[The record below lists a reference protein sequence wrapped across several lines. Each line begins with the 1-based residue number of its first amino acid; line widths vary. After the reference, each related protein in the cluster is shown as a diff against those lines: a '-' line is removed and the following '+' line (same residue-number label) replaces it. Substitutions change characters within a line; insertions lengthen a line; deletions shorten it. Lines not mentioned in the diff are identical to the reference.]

1 VSSSRAARHRRSRLS
16 LLAVVLLV
24 AFVALSLRVTE
35 VELAPGRRF
44 SALES
49 AQVDSAAS
57 LGALRGEIL
66 DREGRVLAMSE
77 LRCRVIGDPER
88 VKFKRA
94 EAALLATQLPGTSVS
109 SLRSALE
116 RHAGYVVLAPSV
128 PERVCA
134 RLEREIEQTTG
145 SRRADLEGLAF
156 AQTEVR
162 VDPDS
167 PMLSSLIGVVGANG
181 KGLSGLEYSDNA
193 TLEAHSGKLE
203 AERTAFGDLVP
214 GTKRVVRRPEPGTSL
229 ELTIDSSLE
238 YVAYHDL
245 ADQVVHTKAKS
256 GTIVVL
262 DARTGGVLAMASV
275 ARSASGAAVPTSQP
289 LALTRVFEPGS
300 VMKLTTFSG
309 ALSRHLVTPNERL
322 WVPSHLILGGRYFHD
337 AEAHPAE
344 WMTVTQVLEHS
355 SNLGTIEI
363 AAKLGKQGVYDWMRR
378 FGFDEPLHLGFP
390 GDSPGLLRPPSTW
403 SPAAMGSV
411 PIGQSVAV
419 SAMQL
424 ADAFDVVADG
434 GIRRSPHLVAA
445 KVLPSGAVLPTP
457 LPPGRRIISTKVASE
472 MRAMMETVVTGGTG
486 VRAAIPG
493 YAVAGKTG
501 TAELPVH
508 GKDQYRSGRFEATFA
523 GFAPAENP
531 AVVCV
536 VTLDDPT
543 HDPLD
548 IYGGWSSAPV
558 FKKVVA
564 FALRLFA
571 VPPSGLGPTT
581 PLGGGRLAA
590 RAAESKGSSTARR
603 SGSERATR

>member
-1 VSSSRAARHRRSRLS
+1 VTSRRAARPRSRLG
-16 LLAVVLLV
+16 LLTAVLVVAFAVLAV
-24 AFVALSLRVTE
+24 RVGL
-35 VELAPGRRF
+35 VELAPGRHF
-44 SALES
+44 SALEA
-49 AQVDSAAS
+49 AQVGTTDPVP
-57 LGALRGEIL
+57 ALRGEIL
-66 DREGRVLAMSE
+66 DREGRVLALSE
-77 LRCRVIGDPER
+77 LRCQVIGDPER
-88 VKFKRA
+88 VTHPKA
-94 EAALLATQLPGTSVS
+94 EAAVLARDLPGTNRVA
-109 SLRSALE
+109 LARALE
-116 RHAGYVVLAPSV
+116 RHVGYVVLATDE

-134 RLEREIEQTTG
+134 ALSHEVAQATG
-145 SRRADLEGLAF
+145 AKRAYLRGLAF
-156 AQTEVR
+156 GSTEVR
-162 VDPDS
+162 VDPDA
-167 PMLSSLIGVVGANG
+167 PMLSSLIGVVGSNG
-181 KGLSGLEYSDNA
+181 KGLSGLEYEYQRVLSA
-193 TLEAHSGKLE
+193 RSGKLRS
-203 AERTAFGDLVP
+203 ERTVLGDQVP
-214 GTKRVVRRPEPGTSL
+214 GSAKTVVPAVPGTSL

-238 YVAYHDL
+238 YEAYSAL
-245 ADQVVHTKAKS
+245 SAQVVHTKAKS

-275 ARSASGAAVPTSQP
+275 ARSAKGTAVPTSQP

-309 ALSRHLVTPNERL
+309 ALTEGLVTPEQSL
-322 WVPSHLILGGRYFHD
+322 LVPSHLILGGRYFHD

-344 WMTVTQVLEHS
+344 MMTVTQVLEHS

-378 FGFDEPLHLGFP
+378 FGFAEPLHLGFP
-390 GDSPGLLRPPSTW
+390 GDSAGLLRPPSTW

-434 GIRRSPHLVAA
+434 GVRRAPHLVAA
-445 KVLPSGAVLPTP
+445 QILPSGAVEPTP
-457 LPPGRRIISTKVASE
+457 VPPGRRILSAKVVDQ

-501 TAELPVH
+501 TAELPVT

-523 GFAPAENP
+523 GFAPAQDP

-543 HDPLD
+543 HSPLD
-548 IYGGWSSAPV
+548 IYGGWSAAPV
-558 FKKVVA
+558 FRQVVA

-571 VPPSGLGPTT
+571 VPPSGLGRGAGLGRKAT
-581 PLGGGRLAA
+581 PARSGQGRAA
-590 RAAESKGSSTARR
+590 R
-603 SGSERATR
+603 

>member
-1 VSSSRAARHRRSRLS
+1 MTSRRAARPRSRLG
-16 LLAVVLLV
+16 LLTAALVVAFAVLAV
-24 AFVALSLRVTE
+24 RVGL
-35 VELAPGRRF
+35 VELAPGRHF
-44 SALES
+44 SALEA
-49 AQVDSAAS
+49 AQVGTTDPVP
-57 LGALRGEIL
+57 ALRGEIL
-66 DREGRVLAMSE
+66 DREGRVLALSE
-77 LRCRVIGDPER
+77 LRCQVIGDPER
-88 VKFKRA
+88 VTHPKA
-94 EAALLATQLPGTSVS
+94 EAAVLARDLPGTNRAA
-109 SLRSALE
+109 LERALE
-116 RHAGYVVLAPSV
+116 RHLGYVVLATDE

-134 RLEREIEQTTG
+134 ALAHEVAQATG
-145 SRRADLEGLAF
+145 AKRAHLRGLAF
-156 AQTEVR
+156 GSTEVR
-162 VDPDS
+162 VDPDA
-167 PMLSSLIGVVGANG
+167 PMLSSLIGVVGSNG
-181 KGLSGLEYSDNA
+181 KGLSGLEYEYQRVLSA
-193 TLEAHSGKLE
+193 RSGKLRS
-203 AERTAFGDLVP
+203 ERTVLGDQVP
-214 GTKRVVRRPEPGTSL
+214 GSAKTVVPAVPGTSL

-238 YVAYHDL
+238 YEAYSAL
-245 ADQVVHTKAKS
+245 SAQVVHTKAKS

-275 ARSASGAAVPTSQP
+275 ARSAKGTAVPTSQP

-309 ALSRHLVTPNERL
+309 ALTEGLVTPEQSL
-322 WVPSHLILGGRYFHD
+322 LVPSHLILGGRYFHD

-344 WMTVTQVLEHS
+344 MMTVTQVLEHS

-378 FGFDEPLHLGFP
+378 FGFAEPLHLGFP
-390 GDSPGLLRPPSTW
+390 GDSAGLLRPPSTW

-434 GIRRSPHLVAA
+434 GVRRAPHLVAA
-445 KVLPSGAVLPTP
+445 QVLPSGAVEPTP
-457 LPPGRRIISTKVASE
+457 VPPGRRILSAKVVDQ
-472 MRAMMETVVTGGTG
+472 MRAMMETVVSGGTG

-501 TAELPVH
+501 TAELPVT

-523 GFAPAENP
+523 GFAPAQDP

-543 HDPLD
+543 HSPLD
-548 IYGGWSSAPV
+548 IYGGWSAAPV
-558 FKKVVA
+558 FRQVVA

-571 VPPSGLGPTT
+571 VPPSGLGRGAGLGRKAT
-581 PLGGGRLAA
+581 PARSGQGRAA
-590 RAAESKGSSTARR
+590 R
-603 SGSERATR
+603 

>member
-1 VSSSRAARHRRSRLS
+1 MTTRGAGRRRSRIGVLG
-16 LLAVVLLV
+16 LALLV
-24 AFVALSLRVTE
+24 AFVVLAVRIGL
-35 VELAPGRRF
+35 VELAPSRRF
-44 SALES
+44 SALEA
-49 AQVDSAAS
+49 AQVGATAPVP
-57 LGALRGEIL
+57 ALRGEIL
-66 DREGRVLAMSE
+66 DREGRVLALSE

-88 VKFKRA
+88 VTHPKA
-94 EAALLATQLPGTSVS
+94 EAVTLARDLPGTSARV
-109 SLRSALE
+109 LEHALE
-116 RHAGYVVLAPSV
+116 RHVGYVVLAPEE

-134 RLEREIEQTTG
+134 ALARDVEQTTG
-145 SRRADLEGLAF
+145 AERADLRGLSF
-156 AQTEVR
+156 GSTEVR
-162 VDPDS
+162 VEPDA
-167 PMLSSLIGVVGANG
+167 PMLSSLLGVVGSDG
-181 KGLSGLEYSDNA
+181 KGLTGLEYEYQG
-193 TLEAHSGKLE
+193 LLQAHSGTRRS
-203 AERTAFGDLVP
+203 ERTASGDQVP
-214 GTKRVVRRPEPGTSL
+214 GSASTVAPARPGTSL

-238 YVAYHDL
+238 YEAYQAL
-245 ADQVVHTKAKS
+245 SAQVVHTKAKS

-275 ARSASGAAVPTSQP
+275 ARSTAGAAVPTAQP

-309 ALSRHLVTPNERL
+309 ALTRGLVTPEESL
-322 WVPSHLILGGRYFHD
+322 LVPSHLILGGRYFHD

-344 WMTVTQVLEHS
+344 MMTVTQVLEHS

-390 GDSPGLLRPPSTW
+390 GDSAGLLRPPSTW

-434 GIRRSPHLVAA
+434 GVRRAPHLVAA
-445 KVLPSGAVLPTP
+445 EVLPSGAVRPAP
-457 LPPGRRIISTKVASE
+457 LPPGRRILSTKVVDE

-501 TAELPVH
+501 TAELPVT
-508 GKDQYRSGRFEATFA
+508 GKDQYQSGRFEATFA
-523 GFAPAENP
+523 GFAPAQNP

-548 IYGGWSSAPV
+548 IYGGWSAAPV
-558 FKKVVA
+558 FRQVVA

-571 VPPSGLGPTT
+571 VPPSGLGRAAV
-581 PLGGGRLAA
+581 LGRKSAA
-590 RAAESKGSSTARR
+590 RAQSGQRR
-603 SGSERATR
+603 AAH

>member
-1 VSSSRAARHRRSRLS
+1 VTSRRAARPRSRLG
-16 LLAVVLLV
+16 LLTAVLVVAFAVLAV
-24 AFVALSLRVTE
+24 RVGL
-35 VELAPGRRF
+35 VELAPGRHF
-44 SALES
+44 SALEA
-49 AQVDSAAS
+49 AQVGTTDPVP
-57 LGALRGEIL
+57 ALRGEIL
-66 DREGRVLAMSE
+66 DREGRVLALSE
-77 LRCRVIGDPER
+77 LRCQVIGDPER
-88 VKFKRA
+88 VTHPKA
-94 EAALLATQLPGTSVS
+94 EAAVLARDLPGTNRAA
-109 SLRSALE
+109 LERALE
-116 RHAGYVVLAPSV
+116 RHVGYVVLATDE

-134 RLEREIEQTTG
+134 ALLHEVAQATG
-145 SRRADLEGLAF
+145 AKRAHLRGLAF
-156 AQTEVR
+156 GSTEVR
-162 VDPDS
+162 VDPDA
-167 PMLSSLIGVVGANG
+167 PMLSSLIGVVGSNG
-181 KGLSGLEYSDNA
+181 KGLSGLEYEYQRLLSA
-193 TLEAHSGKLE
+193 RSGKLRS
-203 AERTAFGDLVP
+203 ERTVLGDQVP
-214 GTKRVVRRPEPGTSL
+214 GSAKTVVPAVPGTSL

-238 YVAYHDL
+238 YEAYSAL
-245 ADQVVHTKAKS
+245 SAQVVHTKAKS

-275 ARSASGAAVPTSQP
+275 ARSAKGTAVPTSQP

-309 ALSRHLVTPNERL
+309 ALTEGLVTPEQSL
-322 WVPSHLILGGRYFHD
+322 LVPSHLILGGRYFHD

-344 WMTVTQVLEHS
+344 MMTVTQVLEHS

-378 FGFDEPLHLGFP
+378 FGFAEPLHLGFP
-390 GDSPGLLRPPSTW
+390 GDSAGLLRPPSTW

-434 GIRRSPHLVAA
+434 GVRRAPHLVAA
-445 KVLPSGAVLPTP
+445 QILPSGAVEPTP
-457 LPPGRRIISTKVASE
+457 VPPGRRILSAKVVDQ

-501 TAELPVH
+501 TAELPVT

-523 GFAPAENP
+523 GFAPAQDP

-543 HDPLD
+543 HSPLD
-548 IYGGWSSAPV
+548 IYGGWSAAPV
-558 FKKVVA
+558 FRQVVA

-571 VPPSGLGPTT
+571 VPPSGLGRGAGLGRKAT
-581 PLGGGRLAA
+581 PARSGQGRAA
-590 RAAESKGSSTARR
+590 R
-603 SGSERATR
+603 

>member
-1 VSSSRAARHRRSRLS
+1 V
-16 LLAVVLLV
+16 
-24 AFVALSLRVTE
+24 
-35 VELAPGRRF
+35 
-44 SALES
+44 
-49 AQVDSAAS
+49 
-57 LGALRGEIL
+57 
-66 DREGRVLAMSE
+66 
-77 LRCRVIGDPER
+77 
-88 VKFKRA
+88 
-94 EAALLATQLPGTSVS
+94 
-109 SLRSALE
+109 
-116 RHAGYVVLAPSV
+116 
-128 PERVCA
+128 
-134 RLEREIEQTTG
+134 G
-145 SRRADLEGLAF
+145 S
-156 AQTEVR
+156 
-162 VDPDS
+162 
-167 PMLSSLIGVVGANG
+167 NG
-181 KGLSGLEYSDNA
+181 KGLSGLEYEYQRVLSA
-193 TLEAHSGKLE
+193 RSGKLRS
-203 AERTAFGDLVP
+203 ERTVLGDQVP
-214 GTKRVVRRPEPGTSL
+214 GSAKTVVPAVPGTSL

-238 YVAYHDL
+238 YEAYSAL
-245 ADQVVHTKAKS
+245 SAQVVHTKAKS

-275 ARSASGAAVPTSQP
+275 ARSAKGTAVPTSQP

-309 ALSRHLVTPNERL
+309 ALTEGLVTPEQSL
-322 WVPSHLILGGRYFHD
+322 LVPSHLILGGRYFHD

-344 WMTVTQVLEHS
+344 MMTVTQVLEHS

-378 FGFDEPLHLGFP
+378 FGFAEPLHLGFP
-390 GDSPGLLRPPSTW
+390 GDSAGLLRPPSTW

-434 GIRRSPHLVAA
+434 GVRRAPHLVAA
-445 KVLPSGAVLPTP
+445 QILPSGAVEPTP
-457 LPPGRRIISTKVASE
+457 VPPGRRILSAKVVDQ

-501 TAELPVH
+501 TAELPVT

-523 GFAPAENP
+523 GFAPAQDP

-543 HDPLD
+543 HSPLD
-548 IYGGWSSAPV
+548 IYGGWSAAPV
-558 FKKVVA
+558 FRQVVA

-571 VPPSGLGPTT
+571 VPPSGLGRGAGLGRKAT
-581 PLGGGRLAA
+581 PARSGQGRAA
-590 RAAESKGSSTARR
+590 R
-603 SGSERATR
+603 

>member
-1 VSSSRAARHRRSRLS
+1 VTSRRAARPRSRLG
-16 LLAVVLLV
+16 LLTAALVVAFAVLAV
-24 AFVALSLRVTE
+24 RVGL
-35 VELAPGRRF
+35 VELAPGRHF
-44 SALES
+44 SALEA
-49 AQVDSAAS
+49 AQVGTTDPVP
-57 LGALRGEIL
+57 ALRGEIL
-66 DREGRVLAMSE
+66 DREGRVLALSE
-77 LRCRVIGDPER
+77 LRCQVIGDPER
-88 VKFKRA
+88 VTHPKA
-94 EAALLATQLPGTSVS
+94 EAAVLARDLPGTNRVA
-109 SLRSALE
+109 LERALE
-116 RHAGYVVLAPSV
+116 RHVGYVVLATDE

-134 RLEREIEQTTG
+134 ALSHEVARATG
-145 SRRADLEGLAF
+145 AKRAHLRGLAF
-156 AQTEVR
+156 GSTEVR
-162 VDPDS
+162 VDPDA
-167 PMLSSLIGVVGANG
+167 PMLSSLIGVVGSNG
-181 KGLSGLEYSDNA
+181 KGLSGLEYEYQRVLSA
-193 TLEAHSGKLE
+193 RSGKLRS
-203 AERTAFGDLVP
+203 ERTVLGDQVP
-214 GTKRVVRRPEPGTSL
+214 GSAKTVVPAVPGTSL

-238 YVAYHDL
+238 YEAYSAL
-245 ADQVVHTKAKS
+245 SAQVVHTKAKS

-275 ARSASGAAVPTSQP
+275 ARSAKGTAVPTSQP

-309 ALSRHLVTPNERL
+309 ALTEGLVTPEQSL
-322 WVPSHLILGGRYFHD
+322 LVPSHLILGGRYFHD

-344 WMTVTQVLEHS
+344 MMTVTQVLEHS

-378 FGFDEPLHLGFP
+378 FGFAEPLHLGFP
-390 GDSPGLLRPPSTW
+390 GDSAGLLRPPSTW

-434 GIRRSPHLVAA
+434 GVRRAPHLVAA
-445 KVLPSGAVLPTP
+445 QVLPSGAVEPSP
-457 LPPGRRIISTKVASE
+457 VPPGRRILSAKVVDQ

-501 TAELPVH
+501 TAELPVT

-523 GFAPAENP
+523 GFAPAQDP

-543 HDPLD
+543 HSPLD
-548 IYGGWSSAPV
+548 IYGGWSAAPV
-558 FKKVVA
+558 FRQVVA

-571 VPPSGLGPTT
+571 VPPSGLGRGAGLGQKAT
-581 PLGGGRLAA
+581 PARSGQGRAA
-590 RAAESKGSSTARR
+590 R
-603 SGSERATR
+603 

>member
-1 VSSSRAARHRRSRLS
+1 VTSRRAARPRSRLG
-16 LLAVVLLV
+16 LLTAALVVAFAVLAV
-24 AFVALSLRVTE
+24 RVGL
-35 VELAPGRRF
+35 VELAPGRHF
-44 SALES
+44 SALEA
-49 AQVDSAAS
+49 AQVGTTDPVP
-57 LGALRGEIL
+57 ALRGEIL
-66 DREGRVLAMSE
+66 DREGRVLALSE
-77 LRCRVIGDPER
+77 LRCQVIGDPER
-88 VKFKRA
+88 VTHPKA
-94 EAALLATQLPGTSVS
+94 EAAVLARDLPGTNRVA
-109 SLRSALE
+109 LERALE
-116 RHAGYVVLAPSV
+116 RHVGYVVLATDE

-134 RLEREIEQTTG
+134 ALSHEVARATG
-145 SRRADLEGLAF
+145 AKRAYLRGLAF
-156 AQTEVR
+156 GSTEVR
-162 VDPDS
+162 VDPDA
-167 PMLSSLIGVVGANG
+167 PMLSSLIGVVGSNG
-181 KGLSGLEYSDNA
+181 KGLSGLEYEYQRVLSA
-193 TLEAHSGKLE
+193 RSGKLRS
-203 AERTAFGDLVP
+203 ERTVLGDQVP
-214 GTKRVVRRPEPGTSL
+214 GSAKTVVPAVPGTSL

-238 YVAYHDL
+238 YEAYSAL
-245 ADQVVHTKAKS
+245 SAQVVHTKAKS

-275 ARSASGAAVPTSQP
+275 ARSAKGTAVPTSQP

-309 ALSRHLVTPNERL
+309 ALTEGLVTPEQSL
-322 WVPSHLILGGRYFHD
+322 LVPSHLILGGRYFHD

-344 WMTVTQVLEHS
+344 MMTVTQVLEHS

-378 FGFDEPLHLGFP
+378 FGFAEPLHLGFP
-390 GDSPGLLRPPSTW
+390 GDSAGLLRPPSTW

-434 GIRRSPHLVAA
+434 GVRRAPHLVAA
-445 KVLPSGAVLPTP
+445 QILPSGAVEPTP
-457 LPPGRRIISTKVASE
+457 VPPGRRILSAKVVDQ

-501 TAELPVH
+501 TAELPVI

-523 GFAPAENP
+523 GFAPAQDP

-543 HDPLD
+543 HSPLD
-548 IYGGWSSAPV
+548 IYGGWSAAPV
-558 FKKVVA
+558 FRQVVA

-571 VPPSGLGPTT
+571 VPPSGLGRGAGLGRKAT
-581 PLGGGRLAA
+581 PARSGQGRAA
-590 RAAESKGSSTARR
+590 R
-603 SGSERATR
+603 